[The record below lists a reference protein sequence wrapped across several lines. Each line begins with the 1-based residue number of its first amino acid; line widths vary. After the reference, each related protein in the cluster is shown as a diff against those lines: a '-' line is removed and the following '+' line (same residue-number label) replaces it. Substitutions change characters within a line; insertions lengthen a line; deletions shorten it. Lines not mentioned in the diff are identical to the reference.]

1 MSLRPFAAGLLT
13 LGLGLSWSPA
23 ALAQTLR
30 ALTTDNYPPFEFR
43 IEETTERPGVY
54 GFDIELAETIAR
66 NLGLQIQFEIGS
78 FEQLLPR
85 LIAGQGD
92 LAIAAISITPERA
105 QQVDFSDPYFE
116 AQDSFVTLA
125 PRSLP
130 ADQNLAGLKLGYLQG
145 TVQSQRAIQLKTLY
159 PTLQTKSYVD
169 VTALLKALTENEV
182 NIALVESVVAEI
194 FAQDN
199 DQLLIQKLNNA
210 RQERYAIAFP
220 KGSPYR
226 DRINREIQRLRD
238 SGELTLMI
246 RRWFATQQ

>member
-43 IEETTERPGVY
+43 IEETAERPGVY

-66 NLGLQIQFEIGS
+66 NLGLQIQFKIGG

-85 LIAGQGD
+85 LITGQGD

-105 QQVDFSDPYFE
+105 QQVDFSEPYFE
-116 AQDSFVTLA
+116 AQDSLVSL
-125 PRSLP
+125 RSLP
-130 ADQNLAGLKLGYLQG
+130 TDQSLSGLKLGYIQG
-145 TVQSQRAIQLKTLY
+145 TVQAQQATQLKTRY
-159 PTLQTKSYVD
+159 STLQLKSYAD
-169 VTALLKALTENEV
+169 VTTLLKALTAREINV
-182 NIALVESVVAEI
+182 ALVESVVANI
-194 FAQDN
+194 FAQD
-199 DQLLIQKLNNA
+199 DAQLIVQKLKGA
-210 RQERYAIAFP
+210 SLERYAIAFP

-226 DRINREIQRLRD
+226 EQFNREIRRLRN

-246 RRWFATQQ
+246 RRWFSAQQ